1 MERLPGTRWIDWR
14 LVACWALL
22 VVAFIAQLVSPEVV
36 AQSFLWVP
44 VVVAAIFASPRAVAV
59 LTVVAMILAIISG
72 VLSGGPNAAYFV
84 GRLVAW
90 ALVAAAS
97 VLLAQQRVQRE
108 ARLAELATRDPLTG
122 LANRRLF
129 EDRLS
134 AQLAVRG
141 RTASSAV
148 LYADVDRF
156 KAVNDTHGH
165 ATGDAVLVAVAERL
179 RACVRSEDTIA
190 RIGGD
195 EFVIACPD
203 IDGLAGAEAL
213 CRRVMDSL
221 TTPVNTPTGHISV
234 RLTIGVVIVSPGDTW
249 GVGGLLDAADQVML
263 ASKESERGSYGIS
276 ELVGIPPSAT

>member
-1 MERLPGTRWIDWR
+1 MERLPVVRWIDWR
-14 LVACWALL
+14 LVACWAML
-22 VVAFIAQLVSPEVV
+22 VVAFIAQLVSPDVV

-44 VVVAAIFASPRAVAV
+44 VVVAAIFASQGAVAV
-59 LTVVAMILAIISG
+59 LTAAAMLLAIISG
-72 VLSGGPNAAYFV
+72 IQSGVPNTAYFI

-90 ALVAAAS
+90 GLVAAAS
-97 VLLAQQRVQRE
+97 VLLAHQRVQRE
-108 ARLAELATRDPLTG
+108 AQLAELATRDPLTG

-134 AQLAVRG
+134 AQLSVRG

-156 KAVNDTHGH
+156 KAVNDMHGH

-221 TTPVNTPTGHISV
+221 TTPVNTPTGHIPV
-234 RLTIGVVIVSPGDTW
+234 RLTLGVVIVSAGDHRTIDE
-249 GVGGLLDAADQVML
+249 LLDAADQVML
-263 ASKESERGSYGIS
+263 TSKKAKRGSYGIS
-276 ELVGIPPSAT
+276 ELVGPPPSAT

>member
-1 MERLPGTRWIDWR
+1 MGRSTFTARIDWP

-22 VVAFIAQLVSPEVV
+22 LAAFIAQLISRELV

-44 VVVAAIFASPRAVAV
+44 VVVAAIFASPRAVAA
-59 LTVVAMILAIISG
+59 LTAGAMALAVIEGVQSG
-72 VLSGGPNAAYFV
+72 VPNTAYFV

-90 ALVAAAS
+90 GLVAAAS
-97 VLLAQQRVQRE
+97 ILLARQRTQRE
-108 ARLAELATRDPLTG
+108 AQLAELATHDPLTG

-134 AQLAVRG
+134 AQLSVRG
-141 RTASSAV
+141 RTAASAV

-156 KAVNDTHGH
+156 KAVNDNHGH

-179 RACVRSEDTIA
+179 RECVRSEDTIA

-203 IDGLAGAEAL
+203 IDGMAGVEAL
-213 CRRVMDSL
+213 CRRVMHSL
-221 TTPVNTPTGHISV
+221 ATPVSTPTGRIRV
-234 RLTIGVVIVSPGDTW
+234 RLTIGAVIVSPGDQRD
-249 GVGGLLDAADQVML
+249 VDGLLDAADQVML
-263 ASKESERGSYGIS
+263 ASKEAERGSYGIA
-276 ELVGIPPSAT
+276 ELAGPQPRTP